1 MRRSLA
7 CAGVLALLSVL
18 TTASPSFAQQ
28 SVNFYLGGFVPR
40 SADARDPDDVL
51 LNNLDVF
58 NFDLGAFKGVTF
70 GGEWLVGVS
79 RFAEVGLGVGYYS
92 QTVASAY
99 WDYENTDGSDIQ
111 QDLSLRMV
119 PFTATVRWLPL
130 GRQGGLVPYVGAGVG
145 IIQFRYRESGDFV
158 DFSDCARD
166 GSCSLFND
174 TFTGSGAATGPLILG
189 GARVPVGPVQIG
201 GEIRYQHA
209 KGELPASEDFAG
221 SRIDLGGFS
230 YLVTVNVRF

>member
-7 CAGVLALLSVL
+7 CAAAFALLAVL
-18 TTASPSFAQQ
+18 TTASPSSAQQ

-40 SADARDPDDVL
+40 SADARDRDDVL

-58 NFDLGAFKGVTF
+58 AFDLGEFKGVTF

-92 QTVASAY
+92 QTVPSAY

-111 QDLSLRMV
+111 QDLALRMV

-130 GRQGGLVPYVGAGVG
+130 GRQGGFVPYVGGGVG
-145 IIQFRYRESGDFV
+145 IIQFRYSESGDFI
-158 DFSDCARD
+158 DFSDCDQTGCA
-166 GSCSLFND
+166 LFND
-174 TFTGSGAATGPLILG
+174 TFTGSGAATGPLFLG
-189 GARVPVGPVQIG
+189 GARFPVGAVGIG

-209 KGELPASEDFAG
+209 VGDLPASEDFAG
-221 SRIDLGGFS
+221 PRIDLGGFS

>member
-1 MRRSLA
+1 MRRSLL
-7 CAGVLALLSVL
+7 CAGVLALLAVL
-18 TTASPSFAQQ
+18 AMPSSSFAQQ

-40 SADARDPDDVL
+40 SVDARDQDDVL

-92 QTVASAY
+92 QTVPSAY
-99 WDYENTDGSDIQ
+99 WDYGNTDGSDIQ
-111 QDLSLRMV
+111 QDLALRMV

-130 GRQGGLVPYVGAGVG
+130 GRQGGFVPYLGAGVG
-145 IIQFRYRESGDFV
+145 IIQFRYSESGDFV
-158 DFSDCARD
+158 DFNDCARD
-166 GSCSLFND
+166 RSCALFND
-174 TFTGSGAATGPLILG
+174 TFTGSGAATGPLFLG
-189 GARVPVGPVQIG
+189 GARFPVGPVGIG
-201 GEIRYQHA
+201 GELRYQHA
-209 KGELPASEDFAG
+209 KGDLPASEDFAG
-221 SRIDLGGFS
+221 PKIDLGGFS